1 MFNTEDEILRRLQEK
16 NLEMAVMFYHWCQRN
31 HLTCYLCGG
40 GCIGAIRHGG
50 FIPWDDDLDF
60 FMPRKDYE
68 KFLKIWDTQEESKIY
83 KLEYPKEGFCNAHTF
98 ANIRDSRTTQVKK
111 EQVDMDLCHG
121 VALDIL
127 PIEGYAPGNL
137 ARKWQVIEGK
147 IFQLFCTQVIP
158 TKERHGAFMHYL
170 GTILLALAPT
180 QKMRYR
186 IWKQAENYI
195 TKFDID
201 SPRVD
206 GITEMYMGH
215 FMIMSREA
223 YEGVFGEGFES
234 NAALV
239 KLADGSL
246 SSVEERSAAFMRL
259 DAVKSVVQNTA
270 LEDQVNTVVNSLDM
284 IMTVLIL
291 VATMLA
297 VVIMYNLTNLNV
309 SERMRE
315 LSTIKVLGFH
325 SNETTMYIYRET
337 ILLTILG
344 VLAGYVMG
352 VALHQYILNVVPPD
366 TVMFNPELSAIEFAV
381 PAVVIAVITVVLYFV
396 ELRRLT
402 RVDMLE
408 ALKSVE

>member
-147 IFQLFCTQVIP
+147 IFQLFYSDQRTPRRVYALP
-158 TKERHGAFMHYL
+158 GNDSAGA
-170 GTILLALAPT
+170 GSD
-180 QKMRYR
+180 
-186 IWKQAENYI
+186 AE
-195 TKFDID
+195 
-201 SPRVD
+201 
-206 GITEMYMGH
+206 
-215 FMIMSREA
+215 
-223 YEGVFGEGFES
+223 
-234 NAALV
+234 
-239 KLADGSL
+239 
-246 SSVEERSAAFMRL
+246 
-259 DAVKSVVQNTA
+259 DAVPD
-270 LEDQVNTVVNSLDM
+270 LE
-284 IMTVLIL
+284 
-291 VATMLA
+291 AG
-297 VVIMYNLTNLNV
+297 
-309 SERMRE
+309 RE
-315 LSTIKVLGFH
+315 LYYKI
-325 SNETTMYIYRET
+325 
-337 ILLTILG
+337 
-344 VLAGYVMG
+344 
-352 VALHQYILNVVPPD
+352 
-366 TVMFNPELSAIEFAV
+366 
-381 PAVVIAVITVVLYFV
+381 
-396 ELRRLT
+396 
-402 RVDMLE
+402 
-408 ALKSVE
+408 

>member
-1 MFNTEDEILRRLQEK
+1 
-16 NLEMAVMFYHWCQRN
+16 MFYHWCQRN

-206 GITEMYMGH
+206 GITEMCAPQAILRKYPKRFLH
-215 FMIMSREA
+215 RRLRFRSRTSA
-223 YEGVFGEGFES
+223 CRFRS
-234 NAALV
+234 DMTHICAW
-239 KLADGSL
+239 
-246 SSVEERSAAFMRL
+246 RSA
-259 DAVKSVVQNTA
+259 
-270 LEDQVNTVVNSLDM
+270 
-284 IMTVLIL
+284 II
-291 VATMLA
+291 
-297 VVIMYNLTNLNV
+297 
-309 SERMRE
+309 
-315 LSTIKVLGFH
+315 
-325 SNETTMYIYRET
+325 
-337 ILLTILG
+337 
-344 VLAGYVMG
+344 
-352 VALHQYILNVVPPD
+352 
-366 TVMFNPELSAIEFAV
+366 
-381 PAVVIAVITVVLYFV
+381 
-396 ELRRLT
+396 
-402 RVDMLE
+402 
-408 ALKSVE
+408 

>member
-147 IFQLFCTQVIP
+147 IFQLFCTRLFRPKNATARLCI
-158 TKERHGAFMHYL
+158 TWERFCWRWLRRRRCGT
-170 GTILLALAPT
+170 GSGSRQRTILQNLISTAHGWTA
-180 QKMRYR
+180 
-186 IWKQAENYI
+186 
-195 TKFDID
+195 
-201 SPRVD
+201 SPRCAHRRRFS
-206 GITEMYMGH
+206 GNIRKRFFH
-215 FMIMSREA
+215 QRLRFRSRTSA
-223 YEGVFGEGFES
+223 CRFRS
-234 NAALV
+234 DMTHICAW
-239 KLADGSL
+239 
-246 SSVEERSAAFMRL
+246 RSA
-259 DAVKSVVQNTA
+259 
-270 LEDQVNTVVNSLDM
+270 
-284 IMTVLIL
+284 II
-291 VATMLA
+291 
-297 VVIMYNLTNLNV
+297 
-309 SERMRE
+309 
-315 LSTIKVLGFH
+315 
-325 SNETTMYIYRET
+325 
-337 ILLTILG
+337 
-344 VLAGYVMG
+344 
-352 VALHQYILNVVPPD
+352 
-366 TVMFNPELSAIEFAV
+366 
-381 PAVVIAVITVVLYFV
+381 
-396 ELRRLT
+396 
-402 RVDMLE
+402 
-408 ALKSVE
+408 

>member
-16 NLEMAVMFYHWCQRN
+16 NLEMAVMFYKWCQRN

-68 KFLKIWDTQEESKIY
+68 KFLKLWDTQEESKIY

-206 GITEMYMGH
+206 GITEMC
-215 FMIMSREA
+215 A
-223 YEGVFGEGFES
+223 PQ
-234 NAALV
+234 A
-239 KLADGSL
+239 
-246 SSVEERSAAFMRL
+246 
-259 DAVKSVVQNTA
+259 
-270 LEDQVNTVVNSLDM
+270 
-284 IMTVLIL
+284 IL
-291 VATMLA
+291 RKYPKKIFA
-297 VVIMYNLTNLNV
+297 
-309 SERMRE
+309 
-315 LSTIKVLGFH
+315 
-325 SNETTMYIYRET
+325 
-337 ILLTILG
+337 
-344 VLAGYVMG
+344 
-352 VALHQYILNVVPPD
+352 
-366 TVMFNPELSAIEFAV
+366 SAIEV
-381 PAVVIAVITVVLYFV
+381 PFENERLPIPVGYDTY
-396 ELRRLT
+396 LRMAFGDYMKLPPKEQQKGHHDAAFLDLDHPYEQYKGIYYCCGQR
-402 RVDMLE
+402 
-408 ALKSVE
+408 AK

>member
-170 GTILLALAPT
+170 GTILLAPTVIEMGVTVHICTTGMPALSISFTIVAP
-180 QKMRYR
+180 Q
-186 IWKQAENYI
+186 
-195 TKFDID
+195 
-201 SPRVD
+201 RVQVPQVEVMM
-206 GITEMYMGH
+206 TA
-215 FMIMSREA
+215 FTPACRSFCA
-223 YEGVFGEGFES
+223 Y
-234 NAALV
+234 
-239 KLADGSL
+239 
-246 SSVEERSAAFMRL
+246 SAANFF
-259 DAVKSVVQNTA
+259 A
-270 LEDQVNTVVNSLDM
+270 LATDVPLPTVV
-284 IMTVLIL
+284 
-291 VATMLA
+291 
-297 VVIMYNLTNLNV
+297 
-309 SERMRE
+309 
-315 LSTIKVLGFH
+315 
-325 SNETTMYIYRET
+325 
-337 ILLTILG
+337 
-344 VLAGYVMG
+344 
-352 VALHQYILNVVPPD
+352 
-366 TVMFNPELSAIEFAV
+366 
-381 PAVVIAVITVVLYFV
+381 
-396 ELRRLT
+396 
-402 RVDMLE
+402 
-408 ALKSVE
+408 

>member
-158 TKERHGAFMHYL
+158 TKERHGAFMQ
-170 GTILLALAPT
+170 I
-180 QKMRYR
+180 
-186 IWKQAENYI
+186 
-195 TKFDID
+195 
-201 SPRVD
+201 
-206 GITEMYMGH
+206 
-215 FMIMSREA
+215 
-223 YEGVFGEGFES
+223 
-234 NAALV
+234 
-239 KLADGSL
+239 
-246 SSVEERSAAFMRL
+246 
-259 DAVKSVVQNTA
+259 
-270 LEDQVNTVVNSLDM
+270 
-284 IMTVLIL
+284 
-291 VATMLA
+291 
-297 VVIMYNLTNLNV
+297 
-309 SERMRE
+309 
-315 LSTIKVLGFH
+315 
-325 SNETTMYIYRET
+325 
-337 ILLTILG
+337 
-344 VLAGYVMG
+344 
-352 VALHQYILNVVPPD
+352 
-366 TVMFNPELSAIEFAV
+366 
-381 PAVVIAVITVVLYFV
+381 
-396 ELRRLT
+396 
-402 RVDMLE
+402 
-408 ALKSVE
+408 

>member
-16 NLEMAVMFYHWCQRN
+16 NLEMAVIFYHWCQRN

-206 GITEMYMGH
+206 GITEMC
-215 FMIMSREA
+215 A
-223 YEGVFGEGFES
+223 PQ
-234 NAALV
+234 A
-239 KLADGSL
+239 
-246 SSVEERSAAFMRL
+246 
-259 DAVKSVVQNTA
+259 
-270 LEDQVNTVVNSLDM
+270 
-284 IMTVLIL
+284 IL
-291 VATMLA
+291 RKYPKKIFA
-297 VVIMYNLTNLNV
+297 
-309 SERMRE
+309 
-315 LSTIKVLGFH
+315 
-325 SNETTMYIYRET
+325 
-337 ILLTILG
+337 
-344 VLAGYVMG
+344 
-352 VALHQYILNVVPPD
+352 
-366 TVMFNPELSAIEFAV
+366 SAIEV
-381 PAVVIAVITVVLYFV
+381 PFENERLPIPVGYDTY
-396 ELRRLT
+396 LRMAFGDYMKLPPKEQQKGHH
-402 RVDMLE
+402 DAAFLDLDHPYE
-408 ALKSVE
+408 QYKGIHYCCKK

>member
-40 GCIGAIRHGG
+40 IGAIRHGG

-137 ARKWQVIEGK
+137 ARKWQGIEGK

-186 IWKQAENYI
+186 ILKQAENYI

-206 GITEMYMGH
+206 GITEMC
-215 FMIMSREA
+215 A
-223 YEGVFGEGFES
+223 PQ
-234 NAALV
+234 A
-239 KLADGSL
+239 
-246 SSVEERSAAFMRL
+246 
-259 DAVKSVVQNTA
+259 
-270 LEDQVNTVVNSLDM
+270 
-284 IMTVLIL
+284 IL
-291 VATMLA
+291 RKYPKKIFA
-297 VVIMYNLTNLNV
+297 
-309 SERMRE
+309 
-315 LSTIKVLGFH
+315 
-325 SNETTMYIYRET
+325 
-337 ILLTILG
+337 
-344 VLAGYVMG
+344 
-352 VALHQYILNVVPPD
+352 
-366 TVMFNPELSAIEFAV
+366 SAIEV
-381 PAVVIAVITVVLYFV
+381 PFENERLPIPVGYDTY
-396 ELRRLT
+396 LRMAFGDYMKLPPKEQQKGHH
-402 RVDMLE
+402 DAAFLDLDHPYE
-408 ALKSVE
+408 QYKGIHYCCKK